1 MNCVSSP
8 RPMSENSVEL
18 FSDIT
23 HELVATPLHGAA
35 RSYTLE
41 ILEMEWLDTA
51 LRTSAVASLRCGFSL
66 KRRAPGRAGVADVM
80 RGGLLSLQLTE
91 KQRSTTGKDF
101 LQLHRV

>member
-41 ILEMEWLDTA
+41 ILEMEWLPPQ
-51 LRTSAVASLRCGFSL
+51 SPSLRCGFSL

-101 LQLHRV
+101 LQLQRV